1 MTGGVSLPGGAGS
14 FELGTSASGAGL
26 SAVFKET
33 SSTPLSPS
41 AASSSTRSASPARQH
56 HQQHQQRTHH
66 PTADFSS
73 ASSGG
78 VVGPLPNDRPTN
90 PALAAANAAAMAA
103 EARRKEALRLKAL
116 EKKAQDARALRL
128 MKNRMFVKLF
138 NLGAEEELIEDYSCA
153 IRKAILLHGRLY
165 LSWNHLCFFSSI
177 FSHKTVLVVP
187 VKDILLVSAASVA
200 LLFDNSIKVFVQTGP
215 LPVPKIHPV
224 TGQIVPIPGAPVV
237 DVPAPT
243 PPQQQQQQTASGD
256 AGGAAGTTSASSTPA
271 KPPSVTASPSLA
283 AATSPSSEPPATTLD
298 APASSTLA
306 PSSSSSTL
314 SALPAASNGS
324 TETTQPRLSSPT
336 TPSVTVA
343 TEEMD
348 SSSVNGSTAAVASDD
363 NGGAGS
369 SPSSD
374 MDDGAAES
382 SQQQPPPQLSVNPAD
397 LVYSDP
403 LPTTSNAS
411 LELNATQLNYLVAIA
426 HPNIAQHFFASFL
439 MRDHCLALLEGLLKK
454 RREMHPAWVAMQ
466 ATWRAAED
474 KRAQVA
480 AAAEQEKAKQER
492 QQAQTST
499 GLAPNQAAADA
510 IFAGFRTP
518 PVTPSSSSA
527 AAAAAAAA
535 AAKADAAGP
544 GSPGSAPSASTTRPR
559 SATAETVADGSYI
572 AGLRT
577 LPLTPSSAHNRSLGS
592 SAAGDLRSTTP
603 PTTTSLASRSS
614 PALKATV
621 RGSGESKSSSS
632 ADAKEGSD
640 GGADQVVLPEAL
652 VAPRLDFGSA
662 PVPDDDFSSVASSS
676 RAAVEWE
683 ELVDARFP
691 GLSARTFFAL
701 FLSDAA
707 LWSTCQYALSA
718 GRGDADWKMSSWH
731 DAASGALAPSCGA
744 GLSAKQRAGPWVRDS
759 KYVKQIK
766 DSPLGPPQ
774 TRVHQIA
781 TYTCAAAS
789 SPSLAESCTI
799 KVETRSL
806 TPDVPFGDNMHVLER
821 TLLEDID
828 GGSSGAGRSVR
839 VRVYVGVRL
848 KASLPWKMRPFVSI
862 IKSKTN
868 TDVRAWY
875 VGWIASVQHFLK
887 THPRMVQKAIQRET
901 GEETEPNGAAAVA
914 AAEAAEEQAAVT
926 APADSSAI
934 NTGSADAASSIFAA
948 AASISAASAA
958 ASAAA
963 AADSSA
969 AIAAAGS
976 SLPSLVPAAS
986 VGVAELLPLSEWGW
1000 LRTTL
1005 SHVPVLSSHT
1015 DAVMDVVS
1023 KGRRAAGRH
1032 FSGGG
1037 AGFLSAAL
1045 LVWALLSLVLSSV
1058 GMGASFGGS
1067 FSSPVLLLCAAL
1079 LAALLARR
1087 SAEERTEHLLT
1098 QLSAAQQ
1105 LAAQQARDMQ
1115 LQLHELR
1122 SLVQQLSASAS
1133 ASAAEAAAAK
1143 RIADRTLHVNE
1154 EHFSL

>member
-1 MTGGVSLPGGAGS
+1 
-14 FELGTSASGAGL
+14 
-26 SAVFKET
+26 
-33 SSTPLSPS
+33 
-41 AASSSTRSASPARQH
+41 
-56 HQQHQQRTHH
+56 
-66 PTADFSS
+66 
-73 ASSGG
+73 
-78 VVGPLPNDRPTN
+78 
-90 PALAAANAAAMAA
+90 
-103 EARRKEALRLKAL
+103 
-116 EKKAQDARALRL
+116 
-128 MKNRMFVKLF
+128 
-138 NLGAEEELIEDYSCA
+138 
-153 IRKAILLHGRLY
+153 
-165 LSWNHLCFFSSI
+165 
-177 FSHKTVLVVP
+177 
-187 VKDILLVSAASVA
+187 
-200 LLFDNSIKVFVQTGP
+200 
-215 LPVPKIHPV
+215 
-224 TGQIVPIPGAPVV
+224 
-237 DVPAPT
+237 
-243 PPQQQQQQTASGD
+243 
-256 AGGAAGTTSASSTPA
+256 
-271 KPPSVTASPSLA
+271 
-283 AATSPSSEPPATTLD
+283 
-298 APASSTLA
+298 
-306 PSSSSSTL
+306 
-314 SALPAASNGS
+314 
-324 TETTQPRLSSPT
+324 
-336 TPSVTVA
+336 
-343 TEEMD
+343 
-348 SSSVNGSTAAVASDD
+348 
-363 NGGAGS
+363 
-369 SPSSD
+369 
-374 MDDGAAES
+374 
-382 SQQQPPPQLSVNPAD
+382 
-397 LVYSDP
+397 
-403 LPTTSNAS
+403 
-411 LELNATQLNYLVAIA
+411 
-426 HPNIAQHFFASFL
+426 
-439 MRDHCLALLEGLLKK
+439 
-454 RREMHPAWVAMQ
+454 
-466 ATWRAAED
+466 
-474 KRAQVA
+474 
-480 AAAEQEKAKQER
+480 
-492 QQAQTST
+492 
-499 GLAPNQAAADA
+499 
-510 IFAGFRTP
+510 
-518 PVTPSSSSA
+518 
-527 AAAAAAAA
+527 
-535 AAKADAAGP
+535 
-544 GSPGSAPSASTTRPR
+544 
-559 SATAETVADGSYI
+559 VADGSYI

-603 PTTTSLASRSS
+603 PTTTTTTSLASRSS
-614 PALKATV
+614 PALKGV
-621 RGSGESKSSSS
+621 LRSSSESKSSSSS
-632 ADAKEGSD
+632 ADAKDGSD
-640 GGADQVVLPEAL
+640 GGADQVLLPEAL

-662 PVPDDDFSSVASSS
+662 PVPDDDFSSVASST

-683 ELVDARFP
+683 ELVDTRFP

-731 DAASGALAPSCGA
+731 DASSGALAPAIGA

-766 DSPLGPPQ
+766 DSPLGPPR

-781 TYTCAAAS
+781 TYSCAAAS
-789 SPSLAESCTI
+789 SPSSLSESCTI

-821 TLLEDID
+821 TLLEDVE
-828 GGSSGAGRSVR
+828 GGAGAGGRCVR

-887 THPRMVQKAIQRET
+887 THPRMVQKAVQRET

-914 AAEAAEEQAAVT
+914 AAEAVEEQGAVA
-926 APADSSAI
+926 APADSGANVTS
-934 NTGSADAASSIFAA
+934 SADAASSIFAA

-976 SLPSLVPAAS
+976 SLPSPAPAAS
-986 VGVAELLPLSEWGW
+986 VGVADLLPLSEWGW
-1000 LRTTL
+1000 LRTTIG
-1005 SHVPVLSSHT
+1005 HVPVLSSHT
-1015 DAVMDVVS
+1015 DAVMSAVA
-1023 KGRRAAGRH
+1023 KGRRVAGRH

-1045 LVWALLSLVLSSV
+1045 LVWALLALVLSSV

-1079 LAALLARR
+1079 MAALLARR
-1087 SAEERTEHLLT
+1087 SAEERTEHLLA